1 MRMSKFVSEVSD
13 GTFESEVLASSVPV
27 VVDFWAAWCPPCR
40 ALEPTVEAL
49 AESYGGAVKFLKLN
63 VDDNQTVPA
72 RYGIRSIPTLI
83 LFSEGREA
91 ERIVGAQGRE
101 ALARVFDKYAQPV
114 GA

>member
-1 MRMSKFVSEVSD
+1 MSKFVSEVND

-49 AESYGGAVKFLKLN
+49 AESYGGAVKFYKLN
-63 VDDNQTVPA
+63 VDDNRAVPA

-83 LFSEGREA
+83 LFSNGSEA
-91 ERIVGAQGRE
+91 KRLRPVPSKS
-101 ALARVFDKYAQPV
+101 ALEEQIQLEPAA
-114 GA
+114 

>member
-1 MRMSKFVSEVSD
+1 MSKFVSEVND
-13 GTFESEVLASSVPV
+13 GAFEREVLGSEVPV
-27 VVDFWAAWCPPCR
+27 VVDFWAPWCPPCR

-49 AESYGGAVKFLKLN
+49 AESYGGAVRFYKLN
-63 VDDNQTVPA
+63 IDENQTVPQ

-83 LFSEGREA
+83 LFSGGREA
-91 ERIVGAQGRE
+91 ERVVGAASRE